1 MVKSSIGLLKAHHRS
16 EVPVKCSIFVIPI
29 TLIIMIFLNYV
40 KLFFLKVD
48 MLYNIFEA
56 LHPFPNLKDILFS
69 EFLGKWNRSGL
80 SER

>member
-1 MVKSSIGLLKAHHRS
+1 
-16 EVPVKCSIFVIPI
+16 
-29 TLIIMIFLNYV
+29 
-40 KLFFLKVD
+40 

-80 SER
+80 SGRRALLARMLETLYPDKHYSDWKTVL